1 MNLPITEYRNIRV
14 LTTQQ
19 IADAYET
26 DTKVITTNYNRNKTR
41 YITGKHYICL
51 TGDELREFR
60 AKHQNDVSPNVNKFY
75 LWTEKGAF
83 LHAKSLN
90 TDKAWEVYDRL
101 VDSYFQKPQKRL
113 SELEMMRIQ
122 LGMIDGHE
130 ERIESLENNMTIDY
144 GQQQNLKNVVS
155 KRVIDVLG
163 GKKAP
168 AYKSLSK
175 KVFAEC
181 NHDIQDYFCVNSR
194 NNIPTVRYEEAVEYV
209 DSWNP
214 SNNTI
219 LEIRNCNSGMC
230 EAYGV

>member
-130 ERIESLENNMTIDY
+130 ERIERLESNMTIDY

-209 DSWNP
+209 DAWNP

-219 LEIRNCNSGMC
+219 LEIRDCNAGMGG
-230 EAYGV
+230 AYGV